1 MPHSLPRQPWPHRHS
16 CLGAPLPARPG
27 PGLAAGMCAVG
38 RKTPTGQLS
47 AASRTGVPGALGAT
61 TAYDASRGRRVP
73 TRDASHVARPPAVAV
88 PHVALLIGRAL
99 PAATI
104 GYTCSCFS
112 TYASSSTGPSAPHRT
127 APRRAAS
134 PRAHDVGGGLHTARA
149 RWLHR
154 GGARTVRGGRG
165 GWGGGRYRSDISVC
179 VWLWAWLCVRECRC
193 RRVLGCRCARVL
205 NAIDSA
211 QPCLCYRCS

>member
-1 MPHSLPRQPWPHRHS
+1 MLQTRRRVLIRLDQIRVQHHVVKSLHDS
-16 CLGAPLPARPG
+16 APLSVLECPRAYSDNLGRIAHCWAIRCL
-27 PGLAAGMCAVG
+27 PGLGRAWLRGCVRAGG
-38 RKTPTGQLS
+38 RKRPTDQLR
-47 AASRTGVPGALGAT
+47 AASHWSTGRTGCDHRV
-61 TAYDASRGRRVP
+61 RRVP
-73 TRDASHVARPPAVAV
+73 TRDTSHVARPSAVAV

-127 APRRAAS
+127 APRRAAP

-165 GWGGGRYRSDISVC
+165 GGGG
-179 VWLWAWLCVRECRC
+179 
-193 RRVLGCRCARVL
+193 GGGGG
-205 NAIDSA
+205 
-211 QPCLCYRCS
+211 